1 MNNLQPH
8 LLIKKGDIAPYVLL
22 PGDPG
27 RIKRIVKLWDS
38 GKEVKYNREFLTWT
52 GTYKGIPVSATSTG
66 IGCPSA
72 AIAVEELV
80 NAGAETF
87 IRIGTCGAL
96 KKEIRPGNL
105 IVPDAALRQ
114 DGTTKEYVAK
124 EYVAMADKEVFEAL
138 QKAAKELGMTYFTGI
153 NRTHDAFY
161 ETTENFL
168 SLMQTDEYKQGRL
181 VSSEMECS
189 SVFTVASI
197 RGKKSG
203 AVLAVNTAEPLEE
216 IAKDPDLIYHLETTL
231 DADKGIDDSIKVA
244 LRAIEI
250 LEKTKYVI
258 S

>member
-1 MNNLQPH
+1 MNNIFQSH

-27 RIKRIVKLWDS
+27 RIKRIVRFWDS

-52 GTYKGIPVSATSTG
+52 GTYKGIPISATSTG

-72 AIAVEELV
+72 AIAVEELT
-80 NAGAETF
+80 NAGAEIF

-105 IVPDAALRQ
+105 ILPDSALRQ
-114 DGTTKEYVAK
+114 DGTTKEYVVPDF
-124 EYVAMADKEVFEAL
+124 VAQASPEVFKAL
-138 QKAAKELGMTYFTGI
+138 SDAAQSLGMVFFSGI

-168 SLMQTDEYKQGRL
+168 SLMQTEEYKKGRL

-189 SVFTVASI
+189 SVFTVASL

-203 AVLAVNTAEPLEE
+203 AVLAVNTAEPLED
-216 IAKDPDLIYHLETTL
+216 IAKDPDLIYRLETTP
-231 DADKGIDDSIKVA
+231 DADKGIDDSIRVA
-244 LRAIEI
+244 LRAIEL
-250 LEKTKYVI
+250 LEKRKQ
-258 S
+258 